1 MNAAR
6 KFATYQDVL
15 KAPAS
20 LVAELVQ
27 GILHTTPRPAPKHAN
42 AATGVAGHLRV
53 PFDRGR
59 NGPGGWVILIEPELH
74 LGSDVLVP
82 DVAAWRRERMPK
94 LPEAAFIE
102 LAPDWVCEV
111 LSPSTARFD
120 RTEKMPVYLRAGVS
134 FLWLIEPSLKTL
146 EIYQRSAAS
155 GASHWLLINTYSDAS
170 VVHPE
175 PFAQLPFNLQ
185 DVWEE

>member
-15 KAPAS
+15 EAPAH

-27 GILHTTPRPAPKHAN
+27 GVLHTMPRPAPKHAN

-59 NGPGGWVILIEPELH
+59 NGPGGWVVLAEPELH
-74 LGSDVLVP
+74 LGNDVLVP

-94 LPEAAFIE
+94 LPETAYFE
-102 LAPDWVCEV
+102 LVPDWVCEV
-111 LSPSTARFD
+111 LSPNTARFD
-120 RTEKMPVYLRAGVS
+120 RCEKMPIYLCAGVG
-134 FLWLIEPSLKTL
+134 FLWLIDPILKTL
-146 EIYQRSAAS
+146 EIYQRSVAS
-155 GASHWLLINTYSDAS
+155 GASHWLLINTFADAK
-170 VVHPE
+170 VVHPA
-175 PFAQLPFNLQ
+175 PFAELPFDLQ
-185 DVWEE
+185 DIWTE